1 MGSEWWWVLGCAA
14 GALLAVDTAASIAV
28 LLDVRLRIGKN
39 NNPGDPAEVIED
51 E

>member
-1 MGSEWWWVLGCAA
+1 MNSGWWWVLGGAA
-14 GALLAVDTAASIAV
+14 VALLAVDTAASIAV
-28 LLDVRLRIGKN
+28 LLDVRLRVGK